1 MPFDPRDVKQHFRG
15 MSPLAKRMI
24 IMLAIAAIVLF
35 IIFGFEAFRSIMIG
49 KAMRAFANP
58 PQTVSTVVATTQEWQ
73 PTLTAVGSLRAVNGA
88 ELSLEV
94 AGVVD
99 KLYFQSG
106 NDVSAGTVLMTLRS
120 DDDVAKLHALQ
131 ATADLDAINL
141 ARDEKQLKVN
151 AVSKAQV
158 DTDSAT
164 LRNAQAQVAE
174 QQAIVDKKTLRA
186 PFAGHLGIRA
196 IDVGQY
202 LAAGT
207 NIVTLQALDPI
218 YVDFTLPQQA
228 LAEIREGQLV
238 TATVDTY
245 PDQSFVGK
253 ITAINPVVDV
263 ATRNVQVRAT
273 VANPDH
279 LLLPGMYAKVTI
291 DVGSEERYVTLPQTA
306 IIYNPYGNTVYV
318 VQDKGKDAQGHPQL
332 EAQQAFVTTG
342 PTRGDQVAIVKGV
355 DAGTTVVSAG
365 QMKLRNGSRL
375 IINNSVV
382 PTDNP
387 NPHPQEE

>member
-306 IIYNPYGNTVYV
+306 IIYNPYGNTVYL
-318 VQDKGKDAQGHPQL
+318 VQDKGKDAQGHPLL

-342 PTRGDQVAIVKGV
+342 PTRGDQVAVLKGV
-355 DAGTTVVSAG
+355 DAGATVVTAG
-365 QMKLRNGSRL
+365 QMKLRNGSHV
-375 IINNSVV
+375 IVNNSVV
-382 PTDNP
+382 PADNP

>member
-1 MPFDPRDVKQHFRG
+1 M
-15 MSPLAKRMI
+15 AKRMI
-24 IMLAIAAIVLF
+24 IMLAIAAVVLF
-35 IIFGFEAFRSIMIG
+35 IIFGFEAFRSIMIA

-88 ELSLEV
+88 DLSLEV

-106 NDVSAGTVLMTLRS
+106 DDVNAGTVLMTLRS

-131 ATADLDAINL
+131 ATADLSAINL
-141 ARDEKQLKVN
+141 ARDEKQLKIN

-174 QQAIVDKKTLRA
+174 QQAIVDKKMLRA

-196 IDVGQY
+196 VDVGQY

-245 PDQSFVGK
+245 ADQSFVGK
-253 ITAINPVVDV
+253 ITAINPAVDV

-273 VANPDH
+273 LANPDH
-279 LLLPGMYAKVTI
+279 LLLSGMYAKVTI
-291 DVGSEERYVTLPQTA
+291 DVGAAQRYVTLPQTA

-332 EAQQAFVTTG
+332 EAHQ
-342 PTRGDQVAIVKGV
+342 
-355 DAGTTVVSAG
+355 
-365 QMKLRNGSRL
+365 
-375 IINNSVV
+375 
-382 PTDNP
+382 
-387 NPHPQEE
+387 

>member
-1 MPFDPRDVKQHFRG
+1 MPFDPRDVTQRIRG
-15 MSPLAKRMI
+15 PLAKRMI
-24 IMLAIAAIVLF
+24 IMLALAAVVLI
-35 IIFGFEAFRSIMIG
+35 IIFGYEAFKSYMISKFMRS
-49 KAMRAFANP
+49 FANP
-58 PQTVSTVVATTQEWQ
+58 PQTVSTIVATTQEWQ
-73 PTLTAVGSLRAVNGA
+73 PTTTAVGSLRAVNGA
-88 ELSLEV
+88 DLSLEV

-99 KLYFQSG
+99 KIYFDSG

-120 DDDVAKLHALQ
+120 EDDVAKLHALQ

-174 QQAIVDKKTLRA
+174 QQAVVDKKTLRA

-196 IDVGQY
+196 VDVGQY
-202 LAAGT
+202 LNAGT
-207 NIVTLQALDPI
+207 TIVTLQALDPI

-228 LAEIREGQLV
+228 LSEIREGQLM

-245 PDQSFVGK
+245 PDQSFTGK
-253 ITAINPVVDV
+253 ITAINPLVDV
-263 ATRNVQVRAT
+263 ATRNVSVRAT
-273 VANPDH
+273 LANPDH

-306 IIYNPYGNTVYV
+306 IIYNPYGNTVYLV
-318 VQDKGKDAQGHPQL
+318 EDKGKDAQGHPQL
-332 EAQQAFVTTG
+332 QAQQAFVTTG
-342 PTRGDQVAIVKGV
+342 PTRGDQVAILKGV
-355 DAGTTVVSAG
+355 DTGATVVTAG
-365 QMKLRNGSRL
+365 QMKLRNGSPV
-375 IINNSVV
+375 IVNNSVV
-382 PTDNP
+382 PANSP
-387 NPHPQEE
+387 NPRPQEE

>member
-106 NDVSAGTVLMTLRS
+106 NDVSAGAVLMTLRS

>member
-106 NDVSAGTVLMTLRS
+106 NDVSAGAVLMTLRS

-387 NPHPQEE
+387 NPYPQEE

>member
-1 MPFDPRDVKQHFRG
+1 MPFDPRDVTQRIRG
-15 MSPLAKRMI
+15 PLAKRMI
-24 IMLAIAAIVLF
+24 IMLALAAVVLI
-35 IIFGFEAFRSIMIG
+35 IIFGYEAFKSYMISKFMRS
-49 KAMRAFANP
+49 FANP
-58 PQTVSTVVATTQEWQ
+58 PQTVSTIVATTQEWQ
-73 PTLTAVGSLRAVNGA
+73 PTTTAVGSLRAVNGA
-88 ELSLEV
+88 DLSLEV

-99 KLYFQSG
+99 KLYFDSG

-131 ATADLDAINL
+131 ATAELDAINL

-174 QQAIVDKKTLRA
+174 QQAVVDKKTLRA

-196 IDVGQY
+196 VDVGQY
-202 LAAGT
+202 LNAGT
-207 NIVTLQALDPI
+207 TIVTLQALDPI

-228 LAEIREGQLV
+228 LSEIREGQLM
-238 TATVDTY
+238 TATVDTF
-245 PDQSFVGK
+245 PDQNFVGK
-253 ITAINPVVDV
+253 ITAINPQVDV
-263 ATRNVQVRAT
+263 ATRNVSVRAT
-273 VANPDH
+273 LANPDH

-306 IIYNPYGNTVYV
+306 VIYNPYGNTVYLL
-318 VQDKGKDAQGHPQL
+318 QDKGKDAQGHPLLQ
-332 EAQQAFVTTG
+332 AQQAFVTTG
-342 PTRGDQVAIVKGV
+342 PTRGDQVAILKAV
-355 DAGTTVVSAG
+355 DAGATVVTAG
-365 QMKLRNGSRL
+365 QMKLRNGSPVVV
-375 IINNSVV
+375 NNSVL
-382 PTDNP
+382 PANSP

>member
-1 MPFDPRDVKQHFRG
+1 MPFDPRDVTQRIRG
-15 MSPLAKRMI
+15 PLAKRMI
-24 IMLAIAAIVLF
+24 IMLALAAVVLI
-35 IIFGFEAFRSIMIG
+35 IIFGYEAFKSYMISKFMRS
-49 KAMRAFANP
+49 FANP
-58 PQTVSTVVATTQEWQ
+58 PQTVSTIVATTQEWQ
-73 PTLTAVGSLRAVNGA
+73 PTTTAVGSLRAVNGA
-88 ELSLEV
+88 DLSLEV

-99 KLYFQSG
+99 KIYFDSG

-120 DDDVAKLHALQ
+120 EDDVAKLHALQ

-174 QQAIVDKKTLRA
+174 QQAVVDKKTLRA

-196 IDVGQY
+196 VDVGQY
-202 LAAGT
+202 LNAGT
-207 NIVTLQALDPI
+207 TIVTLQALDPI

-228 LAEIREGQLV
+228 LSEIREGQLM

-245 PDQSFVGK
+245 PDQSFTGK
-253 ITAINPVVDV
+253 ITAINPLVDV
-263 ATRNVQVRAT
+263 ATRNVSVRAT
-273 VANPDH
+273 LANPDH

-306 IIYNPYGNTVYV
+306 IIYNPYGNTVYLV
-318 VQDKGKDAQGHPQL
+318 EDKGKDAQGHPQL
-332 EAQQAFVTTG
+332 QAQQAFVTTG
-342 PTRGDQVAIVKGV
+342 PTRGDQVAILKGV
-355 DAGTTVVSAG
+355 DAGATVVTAG
-365 QMKLRNGSRL
+365 QMKLRNGSPV
-375 IINNSVV
+375 IVNNSVV
-382 PTDNP
+382 PANSP
-387 NPHPQEE
+387 NPRPQEE

>member
-1 MPFDPRDVKQHFRG
+1 MPFDPRDVKQHLRG

-24 IMLAIAAIVLF
+24 VMLALAAVVLF
-35 IIFGFEAFRSIMIG
+35 IIFGFEAFRSIMIS

-88 ELSLEV
+88 DLSLEV

-106 NDVSAGTVLMTLRS
+106 DDVNAGTVLMTLRS

-131 ATADLDAINL
+131 ATADLSAINL
-141 ARDEKQLKVN
+141 ARDEKQLKIN

-174 QQAIVDKKTLRA
+174 QQAIVDKKMLRA

-196 IDVGQY
+196 VDVGQY
-202 LAAGT
+202 LSAGT

-245 PDQSFVGK
+245 ADQSFVGK
-253 ITAINPVVDV
+253 ITAINPAVDV

-273 VANPDH
+273 LANPDH
-279 LLLPGMYAKVTI
+279 LLLPGMYAKVKI
-291 DVGSEERYVTLPQTA
+291 DIGAEERYVTLPQTA

-332 EAQQAFVTTG
+332 EAHQAFVTTG
-342 PTRGDQVAIVKGV
+342 PTRGDQVAILKGI

-365 QMKLRNGSRL
+365 QMKLRNGSHL

-382 PTDNP
+382 PANSP
-387 NPHPQEE
+387 NPQPQEE

>member
-1 MPFDPRDVKQHFRG
+1 MPFDPRDVKQHLRG

-24 IMLAIAAIVLF
+24 VMLVAAAIVL
-35 IIFGFEAFRSIMIG
+35 ILIFGFEAFRSYEIG
-49 KAMRAFANP
+49 KFMRAFANP

-73 PTLTAVGSLRAVNGA
+73 PKLSAVGSLRAVNGA
-88 ELSLEV
+88 DLSLEV
-94 AGVVD
+94 VGVVD
-99 KLYFQSG
+99 KLYFHSG
-106 NDVSAGTVLMTLRS
+106 DDVSAGTVLMTLRS

-141 ARDEKQLKVN
+141 ARDQKQLKIN

-174 QQAIVDKKTLRA
+174 QQAVVDKKTLRS

-238 TATVDTY
+238 TATVDTF

-253 ITAINPVVDV
+253 ITAINPRVDV

-273 VANPDH
+273 LSNPDH
-279 LLLPGMYAKVTI
+279 LLLPGMFAKVAI
-291 DVGSEERYVTLPQTA
+291 DVGAEQRYVTLPQTA
-306 IIYNPYGNTVYV
+306 VTYNPYGNTVYL
-318 VQDKGKDAQGHPQL
+318 VQDKGKDAQGHPLL
-332 EAQQAFVTTG
+332 EAHQTFVITG
-342 PTRGDQVAIVKGV
+342 PTRGDQVAILKGL
-355 DAGTTVVSAG
+355 DAGATVVSAG
-365 QMKLRNGSRL
+365 QMKLRNGSHL
-375 IINNSVV
+375 IVNNSVV
-382 PTDNP
+382 PADNP
-387 NPHPQEE
+387 NPHPQDE

>member
-1 MPFDPRDVKQHFRG
+1 MPFDPRDVKQHLRG
-15 MSPLAKRMI
+15 ISPLAKRMI
-24 IMLAIAAIVLF
+24 IMLAIAAVVLF
-35 IIFGFEAFRSIMIG
+35 IIFGFEAFRSIMIA

-88 ELSLEV
+88 DLSLEV

-106 NDVSAGTVLMTLRS
+106 DDVNAGTVLMTLRS

-131 ATADLDAINL
+131 ATADLSAINL
-141 ARDEKQLKVN
+141 ARDEKQLKIN

-174 QQAIVDKKTLRA
+174 QQAIVDKKMLRA

-196 IDVGQY
+196 VDVGQY

-245 PDQSFVGK
+245 ADQSFVGK
-253 ITAINPVVDV
+253 ITAINPAVDV

-273 VANPDH
+273 LANPDH
-279 LLLPGMYAKVTI
+279 LLLSGMYAKVTI
-291 DVGSEERYVTLPQTA
+291 DVGAEQRYVTLPQTA

-332 EAQQAFVTTG
+332 EAHQAFITTG
-342 PTRGDQVAIVKGV
+342 PTRGDQVAILKGI
-355 DAGTTVVSAG
+355 DAGTAVVSAG

-387 NPHPQEE
+387 NPQPQEE

>member
-1 MPFDPRDVKQHFRG
+1 MPFDPRDVKQHLRG
-15 MSPLAKRMI
+15 ISPLAKRMI
-24 IMLAIAAIVLF
+24 IMLAIAAVVLF
-35 IIFGFEAFRSIMIG
+35 IIFGFEAFRSIMIA

-88 ELSLEV
+88 DLSLEV

-106 NDVSAGTVLMTLRS
+106 DDVNAGTVLMTLRS

-131 ATADLDAINL
+131 ATADLSAINL
-141 ARDEKQLKVN
+141 ARDEKQLKIN

-174 QQAIVDKKTLRA
+174 QQAIVDKKMLRA

-196 IDVGQY
+196 VDVGQY

-245 PDQSFVGK
+245 ADQSFVGK
-253 ITAINPVVDV
+253 ITAINPAVDV

-273 VANPDH
+273 LANPDH

-291 DVGSEERYVTLPQTA
+291 DIGAEQRYVTLPQTA

-332 EAQQAFVTTG
+332 EAHQAFITTG
-342 PTRGDQVAIVKGV
+342 PTRGDQVAILKGI
-355 DAGTTVVSAG
+355 DAGTAVVSAG

-387 NPHPQEE
+387 NPQPQEE

>member
-1 MPFDPRDVKQHFRG
+1 MPFDPRDVTQRIRG
-15 MSPLAKRMI
+15 PLAKRMI
-24 IMLAIAAIVLF
+24 IMLALAAVVL
-35 IIFGFEAFRSIMIG
+35 ILIFGFEAFKSYMIS

-58 PQTVSTVVATTQEWQ
+58 PQTVSMTVAAAQEWQ
-73 PTLTAVGSLRAVNGA
+73 PTMTAVGSLRAVNGA
-88 ELSLEV
+88 DLSLEV

-106 NDVSAGTVLMTLRS
+106 DDVNAGTVLMTLRS

-174 QQAIVDKKTLRA
+174 QQAVVDKKTLRA

-196 IDVGQY
+196 VDVGQY
-202 LAAGT
+202 LNAGT
-207 NIVTLQALDPI
+207 TIVTLQALDPI

-253 ITAINPVVDV
+253 ITAINPKVDV

-306 IIYNPYGNTVYV
+306 IIYNPYGNTVYL
-318 VQDKGKDAQGHPQL
+318 VQDKGKDAQGHPIL

-342 PTRGDQVAIVKGV
+342 PTRGDQVAILKGV
-355 DAGTTVVSAG
+355 AAGATVVTAG
-365 QMKLRNGSRL
+365 QMKLRNGSHV
-375 IINNSVV
+375 IVNNSVV
-382 PTDNP
+382 PADNP

>member
-1 MPFDPRDVKQHFRG
+1 MPFDPRDVTQRIRG
-15 MSPLAKRMI
+15 PLAKRMI
-24 IMLAIAAIVLF
+24 IMLALAAVVLF
-35 IIFGFEAFRSIMIG
+35 IIFGYEAFKSYMIG

-58 PQTVSTVVATTQEWQ
+58 PQTVSTIVVETQEWQ
-73 PTLTAVGSLRAVNGA
+73 PTTTAVGSLRAVNGA
-88 ELSLEV
+88 DLSLEL

-99 KLYFQSG
+99 KIYFDSG

-174 QQAIVDKKTLRA
+174 QQAVVDKKTLRA

-202 LAAGT
+202 LNAGT
-207 NIVTLQALDPI
+207 TIVTLQALDPI

-238 TATVDTY
+238 TATVDTF
-245 PDQSFVGK
+245 PDQNFVGK
-253 ITAINPVVDV
+253 ITAINPKVDT

-273 VANPDH
+273 VSNPDH
-279 LLLPGMYAKVTI
+279 LLMPGMYAKVTI

-306 IIYNPYGNTVYV
+306 IIYNPYGNTVYL

-342 PTRGDQVAIVKGV
+342 PTRGDQVAILKGV
-355 DAGTTVVSAG
+355 DAGATVVTAG
-365 QMKLRNGSRL
+365 QMKLRNGSHV
-375 IINNSVV
+375 IVNNSVV
-382 PTDNP
+382 PDNSP
-387 NPHPQEE
+387 NPRPQEE

>member
-1 MPFDPRDVKQHFRG
+1 MPFDPRDVTQRIRG
-15 MSPLAKRMI
+15 PLAKRMI
-24 IMLAIAAIVLF
+24 IMLALAAVVLI
-35 IIFGFEAFRSIMIG
+35 IIFGYEAFKSYMISKFMRS
-49 KAMRAFANP
+49 FANP
-58 PQTVSTVVATTQEWQ
+58 PQTVSTIVATTQEWQ
-73 PTLTAVGSLRAVNGA
+73 PTTTAVGSLRAVNGA
-88 ELSLEV
+88 DLSLEV

-99 KLYFQSG
+99 KIYFDSG

-196 IDVGQY
+196 VDVGQY
-202 LAAGT
+202 LNAGT
-207 NIVTLQALDPI
+207 TIVTLQALDPI

-228 LAEIREGQLV
+228 LSEIREGQLM

-245 PDQSFVGK
+245 PDQSFTGK
-253 ITAINPVVDV
+253 ITAINPLVDV
-263 ATRNVQVRAT
+263 ATRNVSVRAT
-273 VANPDH
+273 LANPDH

-306 IIYNPYGNTVYV
+306 VIYNPYGNTVYLL
-318 VQDKGKDAQGHPQL
+318 QDKGKDAQGHPQL
-332 EAQQAFVTTG
+332 QAQQAFVTTG
-342 PTRGDQVAIVKGV
+342 PTRGDQVAILKGV
-355 DAGTTVVSAG
+355 DAGATVVTAG
-365 QMKLRNGSRL
+365 QMKLRNGSPV
-375 IINNSVV
+375 IVNNSVV
-382 PTDNP
+382 PANSP
-387 NPHPQEE
+387 NPQPQEE

>member
-1 MPFDPRDVKQHFRG
+1 MPFDPRDVKQRIQG
-15 MSPLAKRMI
+15 MSPMAKRMI
-24 IMLAIAAIVLF
+24 IMLVAAAVVLF
-35 IIFGFEAFRSIMIG
+35 IIFGYEAFKSYMISN
-49 KAMRAFANP
+49 AMRAFANP
-58 PQTVSTVVATTQEWQ
+58 PQAVSTIVATTTEWQ
-73 PTLTAVGSLRAVNGA
+73 PTTTAVGSLRAVNGA
-88 ELSLEV
+88 QLSLEL

-106 NDVSAGTVLMTLRS
+106 DDVSAGTVLMTLRS

-141 ARDEKQLKVN
+141 DRDQKQLKVS

-174 QQAIVDKKTLRA
+174 QQAVVDKKTLRA

-196 IDVGQY
+196 VDLGQY
-202 LAAGT
+202 LNPGT
-207 NIVTLQALDPI
+207 AIVTLQALDPI

-253 ITAINPVVDV
+253 ITAINPAVDI

-273 VANPDH
+273 IDNPDH

-291 DVGSEERYVTLPQTA
+291 DVGSEERYVTVPQTA
-306 IIYNPYGNTVYV
+306 IVYNPYGNTVYV
-318 VQDKGKDAQGHPQL
+318 IQDKGKNAQGHPL
-332 EAQQAFVTTG
+332 LVAQQAFVTVG
-342 PTRGDQVAIVKGV
+342 PTRGDQIAILKGV
-355 DAGTTVVSAG
+355 DAGATVVTAG
-365 QMKLRNGSRL
+365 QIKLRNGSPV
-375 IINNSVV
+375 IVNNSVV
-382 PTDNP
+382 PTNSP
-387 NPHPQEE
+387 NPRPQEE

>member
-1 MPFDPRDVKQHFRG
+1 MPFDPRDVKQHLRG

-24 IMLAIAAIVLF
+24 IMLAIAAVVLF

-228 LAEIREGQLV
+228 LAEVREGQLV

-245 PDQSFVGK
+245 ADQSFVGK

-263 ATRNVQVRAT
+263 ATRNVQVRASL
-273 VANPDH
+273 ANPDH

-291 DVGSEERYVTLPQTA
+291 DIGSEERYVTLPQTA

-332 EAQQAFVTTG
+332 DAQQAFVTTG
-342 PTRGDQVAIVKGV
+342 PTRGDQVAILKGV

-382 PTDNP
+382 PADNP